1 MLTAVFYCRI
11 FILQVLKKVLIN
23 YFKYI
28 EYLAHSE
35 FLGKVIIM
43 FVSTYSGV
51 SPLSTGVDR
60 GKSREELPL
69 YSKNSG

>member
-43 FVSTYSGV
+43 FVPTYSG
-51 SPLSTGVDR
+51 DR
-60 GKSREELPL
+60 GKSKEVLPL
-69 YSKNSG
+69 YSKNPG